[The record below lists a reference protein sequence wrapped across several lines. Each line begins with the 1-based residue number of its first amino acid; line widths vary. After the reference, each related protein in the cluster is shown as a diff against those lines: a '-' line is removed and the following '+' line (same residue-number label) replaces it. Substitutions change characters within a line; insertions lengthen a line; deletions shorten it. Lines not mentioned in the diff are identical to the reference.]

1 MTDER
6 KEKIKLETELL
17 RYLVLAGLT
26 TGGGSLGVIMGNPS
40 EMKLS
45 LAVAGLF
52 CALIL
57 ILLSLTQYLWIRN
70 SIEEQEPYG
79 NH

>member
-17 RYLVLAGLT
+17 RYFVFAGLA
-26 TGGGSLGVIMGNPS
+26 TGGGSLGSAMGSPTGI
-40 EMKLS
+40 KLS

-52 CALIL
+52 CTLVL
-57 ILLSLTQYLWIRN
+57 ILLSWRQYVRIDNFVEDSARH
-70 SIEEQEPYG
+70 G
-79 NH
+79 NA